1 MTLEQILPEI
11 RKGRRAR
18 VHPADKWS
26 DLDGVLSHGSRH
38 LECDLWELEPEPEV
52 IEIYDSMC
60 PNNPWEVTKDGFGA
74 RGCMRPHAEL
84 DALHAASLRIRG
96 IAPMSAEEAWE
107 RWPHSTYPQN
117 KRDAY
122 DRFILAFKLGQQSA
136 LPVVEYEPPIVGM
149 LQAWTDKILSEAM
162 RTSTLEALET
172 MYRDGWLAH
181 EAAMKGGV

>member
-1 MTLEQILPEI
+1 MKLEQILPEI

-52 IEIYDSMC
+52 IQIYDSMC
-60 PNNPWEVTKDGFGA
+60 PNTPWEVTKDGFGA
-74 RGCMRPHAEL
+74 LGHMRPHAEL
-84 DALHAASLRIRG
+84 DALYAASLRIRG

-107 RWPHSTYPQN
+107 KYNPSKQFNQVSMSHEFRW
-117 KRDAY
+117 
-122 DRFILAFKLGQQSA
+122 AFNEGQQSA
-136 LPVVEYEPPIVGM
+136 LPVVEYVAPDISGDSDS
-149 LQAWTDKILSEAM
+149 AS
-162 RTSTLEALET
+162 S
-172 MYRDGWLAH
+172 MYDLGYGDGHRVGWLAH